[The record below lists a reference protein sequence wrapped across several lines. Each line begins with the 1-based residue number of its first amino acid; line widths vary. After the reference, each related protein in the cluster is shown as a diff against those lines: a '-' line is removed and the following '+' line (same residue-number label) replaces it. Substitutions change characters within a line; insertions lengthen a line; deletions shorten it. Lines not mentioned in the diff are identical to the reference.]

1 MATKTKTSEI
11 PAPVPS
17 PSVEATF
24 SEGLEQ
30 LNAGNLEA
38 AAGSFGAVQEQAAAA
53 GLLNLGR
60 AARSYLAA
68 IQARLLE
75 RGEATREAPELAAQ
89 VLLNQHESE
98 AALAGLDKAL
108 AAAPERAPLLYLKA
122 LAHAQLDQAQEAADA
137 LGRAIKGDGDFLY
150 QFRLEP
156 DFDAIRHSAPIATLL
171 RG

>member
-1 MATKTKTSEI
+1 MATKTKTSET

-30 LNAGNLEA
+30 LNAGHLEA
-38 AAGSFGAVQEQAAAA
+38 AAAAFTAVKEQAAAQE
-53 GLLNLGR
+53 LLNLGR
-60 AARSYLAA
+60 TARGYLAA
-68 IQARLLE
+68 IQARIQE
-75 RGEATREAPELAAQ
+75 QGEASRETPELSAQ
-89 VLLNQHESE
+89 VLLNRRDPE
-98 AALAGLDKAL
+98 AALATLDKAL
-108 AAAPERAPLLYLKA
+108 AAAPERASLHYLKA

-137 LGRAIKGDGDFLY
+137 LAKAVKGDADFLF

-156 DFDAIRHSAPIATLL
+156 DFDSIRHSGPFASLL

>member
-1 MATKTKTSEI
+1 MATKTKTSET

-38 AAGSFGAVQEQAAAA
+38 AAESFKAVREQAAAA
-53 GLLNLGR
+53 ELLNLGR
-60 AARSYLAA
+60 AARGYLAA
-68 IQARLLE
+68 IEARLQE
-75 RGEATREAPELAAQ
+75 RGEASRETPELAAQ
-89 VLLNQHESE
+89 VLLNQRESA

-108 AAAPERAPLLYLKA
+108 ANAPERAPLHYLKA

-137 LGRAIKGDGDFLY
+137 LAKAVKGDADFLY

-156 DFDAIRHSAPIATLL
+156 DFDGIRHSAPIAALL